1 MVKVKEDMSGW
12 VMKDHGVPDSRL
24 TVIEQAEDYIS
35 KSGRHYAQWL
45 CSCSCDN
52 KQLIVRS
59 DSIRNGGTKSCGC
72 LENEIRIANGHKNKK
87 YNTYDLETHEYGVGF
102 TEKGEE
108 FWFDKED
115 YDLIKN
121 YFWYY
126 NGGGYVHAY
135 DINTKKI
142 ISLHRLV
149 MGFPDSKFD
158 IDHKNHPPR
167 NEHKKDNRKSNLIV
181 VEHYKNGQNRSCGK
195 NNTSGVVGVSFNKK
209 DGLWYSYIQVNKK
222 LIGLGYF
229 KEKDDAI
236 KARKEAE
243 MKYFGDNRYDAHN

>member
-1 MVKVKEDMSGW
+1 MVKVKVDMSGW

-35 KSGRHYAQWL
+35 KSGKHYAQWL
-45 CSCSCDN
+45 CSCSCNN
-52 KQLIVRS
+52 KKLIARS

-87 YNTYDLETHEYGVGF
+87 YNAYDLETHEYGVGF
-102 TEKGEE
+102 TENGEE

-126 NGGGYVHAY
+126 SRGGYVHAY
-135 DINTKKI
+135 DINAKKI

-167 NEHKKDNRKSNLIV
+167 NEHKKDNRKSNLVV
-181 VEHYKNGQNRSCGK
+181 VEHYKNSQNRSCGK
-195 NNTSGVVGVSFNKK
+195 NNTSGVVGVSFNKR

-222 LIGLGYF
+222 SIGLGYF

-243 MKYFGDNRYDAHN
+243 VKYFGDNRYDAHN